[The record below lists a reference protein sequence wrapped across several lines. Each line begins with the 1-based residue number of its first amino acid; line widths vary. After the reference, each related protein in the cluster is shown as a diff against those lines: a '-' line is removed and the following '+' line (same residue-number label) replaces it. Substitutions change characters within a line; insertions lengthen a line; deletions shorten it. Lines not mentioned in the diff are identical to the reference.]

1 MMLTGLMLAV
11 ASLSA
16 PPSPALPGD
25 TLATQATLSP
35 TLTNLF
41 PDRFGPDG
49 GLVAVPLVAAD
60 AQRARAVR
68 HSDFYYTRL
77 KIHRIGA
84 ILMVPLAVAQ
94 YFVGQDLYKN
104 GNNASRTVQDLHRPL
119 AAAIGIDFGVNTVT
133 GVWNAIDDWHSPGRA
148 RRTVHGALMLLAGA
162 GFVATAATA
171 PEREGGAYEGDPARH
186 RSLAISSMAVMGVSG
201 LMMLIWK

>member
-1 MMLTGLMLAV
+1 MLTGLMLAV
-11 ASLSA
+11 TSLSA
-16 PPSPALPGD
+16 PPSLMAQSD
-25 TLATQATLSP
+25 TLGALAPRLE
-35 TLTNLF
+35 NLY
-41 PDRFGPDG
+41 PERFGPDNEMVV
-49 GLVAVPLVAAD
+49 LPLAAAD
-60 AQRARAVR
+60 PQRARAVR

-77 KIHRIGA
+77 TIHRVGA

-94 YFVGQDLYKN
+94 YFVGQELYRKGN
-104 GNNASRTVQDLHRPL
+104 GAASWVQDAHRPL
-119 AAAIGIDFGVNTVT
+119 AAAIAVDYGVNAIT

-171 PEREGGAYEGDPARH
+171 PEREGGVYEGDPARH
-186 RSLAISSMAVMGVSG
+186 RRLAISSMAVMGASG